1 MPFETVTGGVTDRR
15 QFLQGAAALASATL
29 LGSLAGCGDGGR
41 PDGGRPDAGRPRPTV
56 PSTTSVSTTEALDP
70 AAWSVLARSLDG
82 TLVLPAA
89 AGYTEAKLVYNLR
102 FADADPAAVAYC
114 ASATDV
120 QHCVG
125 FARDHGLSPIARSG
139 GHSYAGYSTG
149 TGLVIDVSPMNTV
162 TTDAGPMSA
171 VIGSGTQL
179 VDVYAKLAGVGM
191 LLPAGSCPTV
201 GIAGLT
207 LGGGIGVVGRK
218 YGLTCDNLL
227 ALDTV
232 TADGRLLTCRADEN
246 PDLFWASRGGGGGN
260 FGIATSFTFGLHPMP
275 ELALF
280 TINWPWEAAG
290 AVLGEWQEWT
300 ASVPDELWSNCQL
313 QSAGSDG
320 LNVRINGVFVGDVGG
335 LTTVLRPLLYR
346 AGTPTNQFVGPDS
359 YLHAMLVEA
368 GCENLSVAQCH
379 LSDPGTAATL
389 ARSSFAATSSYLTTA
404 MIDAGV
410 AAAVEA
416 VEHLQDSTP
425 TLGGALVFDAY
436 GGAINAVAPAATAFV
451 HRQELAALQ
460 ASVSWRPATPPPLV
474 AAAQAWLAGT
484 AASLAPFVSR
494 SAYQNYIDPT
504 LVDWAEAYYGSN
516 LPRLVELKRR
526 YDPEEVFRFAQSIPT
541 ALGDRAVGGSTP
553 APA

>member
-1 MPFETVTGGVTDRR
+1 LALETVTGRVTDRR
-15 QFLQGAAALASATL
+15 QFLQGAVGLASATL

-41 PDGGRPDAGRPRPTV
+41 PEARRPRPTV
-56 PSTTSVSTTEALDP
+56 PSSASPSTIEALDP

-82 TLVLPAA
+82 TLVLPTA
-89 AGYTEAKLVYNLR
+89 AGYAEAKLVYNLR
-102 FADADPAAVAYC
+102 FTDADPVAVAYC
-114 ASATDV
+114 ATATDV
-120 QHCVG
+120 QRCVG
-125 FARDHGLSPIARSG
+125 FARAHGLTPIARSG

-149 TGLVIDVSPMNTV
+149 TGLVIDVSPMNAV
-162 TTDAGPMSA
+162 TTAAGPMTA
-171 VIGSGTQL
+171 VIGSGAQL
-179 VDVYAKLAGVGM
+179 VDVYAAVAGAGM

-227 ALDTV
+227 ALDAV

-260 FGIATSFTFGLHPMP
+260 FGIATSFTFGLHPLP

-280 TINWPWEAAG
+280 TVNWPWEAAG
-290 AVLGEWQEWT
+290 AVLGQWQEWT
-300 ASVPDELWSNCQL
+300 ASAPDELWSNCQL

-320 LNVRINGVFVGDVGG
+320 LNVRINGVYVGAVGG
-335 LTTVLRPLLYR
+335 LTTVLQPLLDR

-368 GCENLSVAQCH
+368 GCEDLSVAQCH
-379 LSDPGTAATL
+379 LSDPSTAGTL

-404 MIDAGV
+404 MTDAGV
-410 AAAVEA
+410 GAAVAA

-425 TLGGALVFDAY
+425 SLGGGLVFDAY
-436 GGAINAVAPAATAFV
+436 GGAINAVAPTATAFV
-451 HRQELAALQ
+451 HRQELCALQ
-460 ASVSWRPATPPPLV
+460 ASVSWAPATAPTLV
-474 AAAQAWLAGT
+474 EAAQSWLAGT

-526 YDPEEVFRFAQSIPT
+526 YDPEDVFHFAQSIPT
-541 ALGDRAVGGSTP
+541 ELGGRAGG
-553 APA
+553 APASLSG